1 MPTLPRTRDVH
12 ARMSLFWVPVVA
24 LALAG
29 CASTHPAGK
38 PPPAAAATGPVTPAP
53 VDDAGFAQAAYRVLV
68 GADKGPTR
76 ASLIA
81 GVVARQLER
90 SRVRFAADHP
100 ELGYASLQGAFLL
113 MRRGEFRR
121 EALVRAAPALE
132 QGAAAAARRGEEGYA
147 LALYTLL
154 DGLLG
159 PGAERDDVQTHLTAM
174 SAYHAMT
181 GSGGQLVALGSDAR
195 VASQRALLDSS
206 DERFR
211 DASDRMLTWLG
222 KAGAALTPDG
232 PRTLADRDEAF
243 RAARGGGYALVALYL
258 RHQDPLGA
266 LTALSDAGLDRAVPP
281 DLRAML
287 EAGAQDDNPDAW
299 LNLYRVYD
307 SVAREVAAALELDPR
322 VLEGAAWGTAVS
334 LFQAEPGS
342 FRGAMPLA
350 TRLVD
355 YGMAE
360 VAPLVLAS
368 GLARGASPDELAAGL
383 ALVLNATVGE
393 ADAGQP
399 DAARRTFEAAAPLLE
414 LASSQKFAG
423 RVSPSPAR
431 LRYVMGALEAGRG
444 QLASARPL
452 LEAAVREE
460 PSIDALRML
469 AAITRQ
475 ARDAQT
481 TLGLLGRA
489 QKLAEKSGSA
499 VEEADLLHSEFEV
512 LRDTGDRAG
521 ASKALEQAV
530 TRAVDAT
537 RQPRPGAGQARAERL
552 LARVLEHF
560 GEPAAVKR
568 ATERAYD
575 AAASD
580 TGQLS
585 ATITDAARRALTR
598 RDLPSARTALSR
610 AVDANLPPDEL
621 VYIALWLGLLEK
633 QLSVPTDGAVEDAF
647 AAMDDAPGW
656 SGKLRAWGRG
666 KLPDNDLVAAARD
679 PAQRTEALFYTAMR
693 RRVGGDSSADSE
705 LEKVASSEA
714 VNLVEIGIARDLL
727 ALRAG
732 AEAGLKLPAGLSL
745 P

>member
-1 MPTLPRTRDVH
+1 
-12 ARMSLFWVPVVA
+12 
-24 LALAG
+24 
-29 CASTHPAGK
+29 
-38 PPPAAAATGPVTPAP
+38 
-53 VDDAGFAQAAYRVLV
+53 
-68 GADKGPTR
+68 
-76 ASLIA
+76 
-81 GVVARQLER
+81 
-90 SRVRFAADHP
+90 
-100 ELGYASLQGAFLL
+100 
-113 MRRGEFRR
+113 
-121 EALVRAAPALE
+121 
-132 QGAAAAARRGEEGYA
+132 
-147 LALYTLL
+147 
-154 DGLLG
+154 
-159 PGAERDDVQTHLTAM
+159 
-174 SAYHAMT
+174 
-181 GSGGQLVALGSDAR
+181 
-195 VASQRALLDSS
+195 SS
-206 DERFR
+206 
-211 DASDRMLTWLG
+211 
-222 KAGAALTPDG
+222 P
-232 PRTLADRDEAF
+232 
-243 RAARGGGYALVALYL
+243 
-258 RHQDPLGA
+258 
-266 LTALSDAGLDRAVPP
+266 
-281 DLRAML
+281 
-287 EAGAQDDNPDAW
+287 
-299 LNLYRVYD
+299 
-307 SVAREVAAALELDPR
+307 
-322 VLEGAAWGTAVS
+322 
-334 LFQAEPGS
+334 
-342 FRGAMPLA
+342 
-350 TRLVD
+350 
-355 YGMAE
+355 
-360 VAPLVLAS
+360 
-368 GLARGASPDELAAGL
+368 
-383 ALVLNATVGE
+383 
-393 ADAGQP
+393 
-399 DAARRTFEAAAPLLE
+399 
-414 LASSQKFAG
+414 KFAG
-423 RVSPSPAR
+423 KVSPSPAR

-444 QLASARPL
+444 ALASARPL

-489 QKLAEKSGSA
+489 QKLAEKTGNA

-512 LRDTGDRAG
+512 LRDGGDRAG

-537 RQPRPGAGQARAERL
+537 RQVRPGASQARAERL

-598 RDLPSARTALSR
+598 RDLPSARTALAR

-679 PAQRTEALFYTAMR
+679 AAQRTEALFYTAMR
-693 RRVGGDSSADSE
+693 RRAGGDSSADKA

-732 AEAGLKLPAGLSL
+732 AEAGLKLPPGLNL